1 VKLIQNKKVL
11 ITGGSG
17 SIGTYLIEKL
27 DKSNDI
33 LIIDIKPPDK
43 IIKDKIQYI
52 QLDLKELN
60 QLNQVVSEFKPN
72 ILFHMAAV
80 FQRTAETYDFR
91 NKCFSSNVVG
101 THNIFEVCVENFI
114 EQIIFPSSYLI
125 YDEKQYLF
133 NKVDLNHDP
142 IPLTEESAINPRNI
156 TAVAKLYAER
166 ELEFYKKKGIITIS
180 LRIFRVYGPKNDDI
194 IDRWIR
200 ALLTGEEIE
209 VYGKEQVFDYVHAKD
224 CALGCIQAAIK
235 KRDGIYNIASGKP
248 TSIETVL
255 EILNKEFGDNFK
267 MSEIETD
274 GFTKYEKS
282 YADLRKSKDLLDFH
296 PKISIENGIKLN
308 INKLKENI

>member
-1 VKLIQNKKVL
+1 MKLIQNKKIL

-27 DKSNDI
+27 DENNDI
-33 LIIDIKPPDK
+33 LNIDIKPPDN

-60 QLNQVVSEFKPN
+60 QLSKVVSDFKPN
-72 ILFHMAAV
+72 ILFHMAAA
-80 FQRTAETYDFR
+80 FQRTSETYDFR
-91 NKCFSSNVVG
+91 NKCFSSNLVG
-101 THNIFEVCVENFI
+101 THNIFEVCVENFV

-133 NKVDLNHDP
+133 NKAELNHDP

-156 TAVAKLYAER
+156 TGVAKLYAER
-166 ELEFYKKKGIITIS
+166 ELDFYKEKGIITTS

-209 VYGKEQVFDYVHAKD
+209 VYGKEQVFDFVHAKD
-224 CALGCIQAAIK
+224 CALGCIQAAINK
-235 KRDGIYNIASGKP
+235 KNGIYNIASGKP

-255 EILNKEFGDNFK
+255 EILSKEFGDNFK
-267 MSEIETD
+267 MKEIETD

-282 YADLRKSKDLLDFH
+282 YADIKKSKILLDFH
-296 PKISIENGIKLN
+296 PEMSIENGIKLN
-308 INKLKENI
+308 VKKLKENL